1 MWGGIVLVSM
11 AFGLVSLSGY
21 LGDKKDRKVAIC
33 CGVSFLAGFLVYMAV
48 SYSNLSGINMSKIE
62 GEGDYYEVIVTTPVP
77 NGGGT
82 LVYAIDLKGDNGK
95 ADILAKY
102 PIDGYKIEQ
111 VGKRTF
117 LLPEH
122 VRVAQEE
129 KGVIFFFSDDGKE
142 PLRVPPVVTSGK

>member
-1 MWGGIVLVSM
+1 MWVGIVFM
-11 AFGLVSLSGY
+11 GIAFVAALLSGY
-21 LGDKKDRKVAIC
+21 LDDKGLKVAGFI
-33 CGVSFLAGFLVYMAV
+33 VAFLAGFLGYMAV
-48 SYSNLSGINMSKIE
+48 SHSNLSGINMSKIA

-82 LVYAIDLKGDNGK
+82 LVYATDLKGNNGK

-122 VRVAQEE
+122 VRVAQDEE
-129 KGVIFFFSDDGKE
+129 GVIFFFSDDGKE

>member
-11 AFGLVSLSGY
+11 AFGLVALSGY

-33 CGVSFLAGFLVYMAV
+33 CGISFLAGFLGYMAV
-48 SYSNLSGINMSKIE
+48 SYSNLSGINMSKIV

-82 LVYAIDLKGDNGK
+82 LVYAVDLGGNKEK
-95 ADILAKY
+95 ADILNEY
-102 PIDGYKIEQ
+102 PLKGYKIEQ
-111 VGKRTF
+111 VEKRTF
-117 LLPEH
+117 LLPESA
-122 VRVAQEE
+122 RVAQDEE
-129 KGVIFFFSDDGKE
+129 GVIFFFSDDGKE